1 MIINIIISMHDY
13 HYAIDFY
20 PCEGTHYDYS
30 NSISTRATSI
40 LIFIFLDLCKTLL
53 NTSLAIISAA
63 VLTPPPRQNKTRDG
77 GIPPPP
83 KTKRERRIYIP
94 RLGYIPR
101 LDDRVHLINI

>member
-63 VLTPPPRQNKTRDG
+63 VLTPPP
-77 GIPPPP
+77 PPS
-83 KTKRERRIYIP
+83 
-94 RLGYIPR
+94 L
-101 LDDRVHLINI
+101 